1 MEDFNKYRK
10 TKKVLNEQEDL
21 DLTGE
26 MDFGD
31 NPEPHKNHTEHSEH
45 DSHEEKHPKEENQAL
60 SFESPISPYTLPTE
74 VIQRLTERIG
84 SEYKAHYFYREATDF
99 CKDAGYFKA
108 AEFFEK
114 ESMDELSHAKMV
126 RDYLVDWNITPTV
139 PKQETAFGFTGL
151 VDIVNKAYQI
161 EYELFKAY
169 MADSHAI
176 FPMCLATFDFLK
188 QLRDL
193 QTKSVAEYSDLLN
206 AAKLINPQDKLSV
219 LIYEKE
225 YFEG

>member
-1 MEDFNKYRK
+1 MEDFNKYKR
-10 TKKVLNEQEDL
+10 TKKILNEQEDL

-31 NPEPHKNHTEHSEH
+31 NPEPPKQTIDQSNI
-45 DSHEEKHPKEENQAL
+45 EKHPVDKTEGI
-60 SFESPISPYTLPTE
+60 SFESGINPNTLPDE

-84 SEYKAHYFYREATDF
+84 SEYKAHYFYREATDY

-114 ESMDELSHAKMV
+114 ESMDELAHAKMV
-126 RDYLVDWNITPTV
+126 RDYLVDWNVIPTV
-139 PKQETAFGFTGL
+139 PKQETAFEFTGL
-151 VDIVNKAYQI
+151 VDIVNKAYVL
-161 EYELFKAY
+161 EYDLFKAY

-176 FPMCLATFDFLK
+176 FPICLATFDFLK
-188 QLRDL
+188 QLRDI
-193 QTKSVAEYSDLLN
+193 QTGSVAEYSDLLN
-206 AAKLINPQDKLSV
+206 AVKLINPQDKLSV